1 MKGKYKQKNTHR
13 PPVGP
18 TRGKYRQMWKRQMWD
33 MVPGEEEVTPDE
45 RGDVS
50 AQGAGEYRGSIA
62 A

>member
-1 MKGKYKQKNTHR
+1 MKSKYKQKNSHK

-33 MVPGEEEVTPDE
+33 MVPGEEEMTNDE
-45 RGDVS
+45 RGYIS
-50 AQGAGEYRGSIA
+50 ASGAGEYRESIA